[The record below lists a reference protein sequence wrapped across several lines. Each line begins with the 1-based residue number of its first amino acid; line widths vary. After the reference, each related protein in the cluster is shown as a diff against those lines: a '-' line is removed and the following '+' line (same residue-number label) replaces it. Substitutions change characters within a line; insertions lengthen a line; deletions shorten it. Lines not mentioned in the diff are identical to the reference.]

1 MTTSSMAKTLPGF
14 MGYTTFRT
22 FTLDE
27 YHKMIKTG
35 VLTDG
40 EPYEL
45 LEGYLVKK
53 MSRGELHDAAIQ
65 ALLKR
70 FVRLLPAGWDLRAQC
85 AVTLNAGSEP
95 EPDFAFV
102 RGDETI
108 YRNHHPGPAEI
119 GLLVEVSNTSLT
131 VDREDKGRIYAR
143 AGIPIYWVVN
153 LVDKVI
159 EVYSQPSGPCEEPS
173 YATHDGY
180 STASSAPV
188 VLDGIT
194 VGTIGVADVIGE

>member
-1 MTTSSMAKTLPGF
+1 MSTSTIAKTQPRF
-14 MGYTTFRT
+14 MEFTTFRT

-27 YHKMIKTG
+27 YHRMIETG

-53 MSRGELHDAAIQ
+53 MSRGELHDAVIQ

-70 FVRLLPAGWDLRAQC
+70 FVRLLPPGWDLRAQC
-85 AVTLNAGSEP
+85 AVTLTADSEP

-102 RGDETI
+102 RGDETV
-108 YRNHHPGPAEI
+108 YRDHHPGPAEI
-119 GLLVEVSNTSLT
+119 GLLVEVSNSSLT
-131 VDREDKGRIYAR
+131 VDRDDKGRIYAR
-143 AGIPIYWVVN
+143 AGIPVYWVVN

-159 EVYSQPSGPCEEPS
+159 EVFTQPSGPCEEPC
-173 YATHDGY
+173 YAMREEY
-180 STASSAPV
+180 SAAGSAPV
-188 VLDGIT
+188 VLDGIAA
-194 VGTIGVADVIGE
+194 GTIGVAEVIG